1 VIVLFATQ
9 CVGNLVK
16 DRLLGVFNRPQR
28 RDVQRQRDLLF
39 VVMTR
44 TRPTSGVVPPEDP
57 MMFQGRKV
65 LRDEALGESLNL

>member
-1 VIVLFATQ
+1 
-9 CVGNLVK
+9 
-16 DRLLGVFNRPQR
+16 
-28 RDVQRQRDLLF
+28 
-39 VVMTR
+39 MTR